1 MKGEKRMNYKQL
13 LIDNFTYKMSYIARH
28 VHGMNVKET
37 KDYIAVDCG
46 LPADTFNIITLLNND
61 VTEDIEKLYKVI
73 NNYNKKKFPM
83 CVWFWDN
90 SYEQAIKNELI
101 KLGLKEAEQNI
112 AMVADLKTIQPTI
125 KMPEGFTIQRASS
138 LGQIKKF
145 GETLA
150 NLFGTSEEGI
160 HVQTFYNETAS
171 FDLWNSEN
179 MKLYLGIFKDEVVSV
194 GSLVCTKDSIGIYD
208 IATKEEMRGQG
219 FGSTMFNYLLQ
230 EAKQL
235 KVSQCVLQASPDGIN
250 IYKKA
255 GFQSVGQMTVFENR
269 HLIE

>member
-13 LIDNFTYKMSYIARH
+13 LIDNFTYKTSYIARH

-61 VTEDIEKLYKVI
+61 VTEGIEKLYNVV
-73 NNYNKKKFPM
+73 NSYNQKKFPM
-83 CVWFWDN
+83 SVWFWDDRH
-90 SYEQAIKNELI
+90 IKNELI
-101 KLGLKEAEQNI
+101 RLGLKEAEQNI
-112 AMVADLKTIQPTI
+112 AMVADLRTVYPTI
-125 KMPEGFTIQRASS
+125 NMPEGFIIEKASS
-138 LGQIKKF
+138 SGQIKKF

-179 MKLYLGIFKDEVVSV
+179 MKLYLGIFKDEVESV

-208 IATKEEMRGQG
+208 IATKEEMRGKG

-230 EAKQL
+230 EAKEL
-235 KVSQCVLQASPDGIN
+235 NVAQCVLQASPDGIN

-255 GFQSVGQMTVFENR
+255 GFRSVGQITVFENR
-269 HLIE
+269 HLFE

>member
-13 LIDNFTYKMSYIARH
+13 LIDNFTYKTSYIARQ
-28 VHGMNVKET
+28 VRGMNVKET

-61 VTEDIEKLYKVI
+61 LMEGNEKLYKVV
-73 NNYNKKKFPM
+73 NSYNQKKFPM
-83 CVWFWDN
+83 SVWFWDDRH
-90 SYEQAIKNELI
+90 EQTIKNELI

-112 AMVADLKTIQPTI
+112 AMVADLKTIQPTM
-125 KMPEGFTIQRASS
+125 KMPEGFTIQRAFS

-150 NLFGTSEEGI
+150 NLFGTSEEGT
-160 HVQTFYNETAS
+160 HVKTFYNETAS

-219 FGSTMFNYLLQ
+219 FGSIMFNYLLQ
-230 EAKQL
+230 EAKEL
-235 KVSQCVLQASPDGIN
+235 KVAQCVLQASPDGIN
-250 IYKKA
+250 IYKKS

>member
-1 MKGEKRMNYKQL
+1 MNYKQL
-13 LIDNFTYKMSYIARH
+13 LIDNFTYKTSYIARQL
-28 VHGMNVKET
+28 HGMNVKET

-46 LPADTFNIITLLNND
+46 LPADTFNIITILNNNL
-61 VTEDIEKLYKVI
+61 TEGIEKLYKVV
-73 NNYNKKKFPM
+73 NNYNQKKFPM
-83 CVWFWDN
+83 SVWFWDDRH
-90 SYEQAIKNELI
+90 EQTIKSELI

-112 AMVADLKTIQPTI
+112 AMIADLKTIHPLINMT
-125 KMPEGFTIQRASS
+125 KGFTIQKASS
-138 LGQIKKF
+138 SGHIKMF

-150 NLFGTSEEGI
+150 NLFGTSEEGTN
-160 HVQTFYNETAS
+160 VQAFYNKTAS

-179 MKLYLGIFKDEVVSV
+179 MKLYLGIFKNEVVSV

-230 EAKQL
+230 EAKEL
-235 KVSQCVLQASPDGIN
+235 NVSQCVLQASPDGIN

-269 HLIE
+269 RLIE

>member
-1 MKGEKRMNYKQL
+1 MNYKQL
-13 LIDNFTYKMSYIARH
+13 LIDNFTYKTSYISRQ

-37 KDYIAVDCG
+37 KDYVAVDCG

-61 VTEDIEKLYKVI
+61 LTEGIEKLYKVV
-73 NNYNKKKFPM
+73 NNYNQKKFPM
-83 CVWFWDN
+83 SVWFWNDR
-90 SYEQAIKNELI
+90 YEQIIKSELI

-112 AMVADLKTIQPTI
+112 AMVADLKTIHPTI
-125 KMPEGFTIQRASS
+125 NMPEGFTIQKASS
-138 LGQIKKF
+138 PGQIKNF

-150 NLFGTSEEGI
+150 NLFGTSEEGT
-160 HVQTFYNETAS
+160 HVQAFYNETAS

-179 MKLYLGIFKDEVVSV
+179 MKLYFGIFKNEVVSV
-194 GSLVCTKDSIGIYD
+194 GSIVCTKDSIGIYD

-230 EAKQL
+230 EAKEL
-235 KVSQCVLQASPDGIN
+235 KVAQCVLQASPDGIN

-269 HLIE
+269 HLFE

>member
-1 MKGEKRMNYKQL
+1 MNYKQL
-13 LIDNFTYKMSYIARH
+13 LIDNFTYKTSYIARQI
-28 VHGMNVKET
+28 HGMNVKET
-37 KDYIAVDCG
+37 NDYIAVDCG
-46 LPADTFNIITLLNND
+46 LPADTFNIITILNNNL
-61 VTEDIEKLYKVI
+61 TEGIEKLYKVV
-73 NNYNKKKFPM
+73 NNYNQKKFPM
-83 CVWFWDN
+83 SVWFWDDRH
-90 SYEQAIKNELI
+90 EQTIKSELI

-112 AMVADLKTIQPTI
+112 AMIADLKTIHPLINMT
-125 KMPEGFTIQRASS
+125 KGFTIQKASS
-138 LGQIKKF
+138 SGHIKKF

-150 NLFGTSEEGI
+150 NLFGTSEEGT
-160 HVQTFYNETAS
+160 HVQAFYNETAS

-179 MKLYLGIFKDEVVSV
+179 MKLYLGIFKNEVVSV

-230 EAKQL
+230 EAKEL
-235 KVSQCVLQASPDGIN
+235 NVSQCVLQASPDGIN

-269 HLIE
+269 RLIE